1 MKKVVGTTFSEVLE
15 YAQIIVEKASTKES
29 IIEFCRVN
37 LCSKQTR
44 KKIAADNAEKTER
57 KIIPKKQNQG
67 FLSFSSKHNAHQQ
80 NPL

>member
-44 KKIAADNAEKTER
+44 KKIAADNA
-57 KIIPKKQNQG
+57 KKKR
-67 FLSFSSKHNAHQQ
+67 SVK
-80 NPL
+80 

>member
-1 MKKVVGTTFSEVLE
+1 MKKKVGITFREVLE

-44 KKIAADNAEKTER
+44 KKIAADNAEK
-57 KIIPKKQNQG
+57 NG
-67 FLSFSSKHNAHQQ
+67 A
-80 NPL
+80 

>member
-1 MKKVVGTTFSEVLE
+1 MKKVAGTIFSEVVE

-44 KKIAADNAEKTER
+44 KKIEVNNA
-57 KIIPKKQNQG
+57 KKNG
-67 FLSFSSKHNAHQQ
+67 A
-80 NPL
+80 